1 MESKFERRWL
11 RPVASVLILV
21 TVLSGIVYVLH
32 KKIDDLLYSY
42 MELQVSR
49 QAEILA
55 RELDGRVTS
64 RALDRLTDIAGAMER
79 LEQGSLPAISREYV
93 LRLVDSDPA
102 KGSCGLLDNSGNTLY
117 GPRIDAEK
125 FSSIRQAFHGERAVS
140 GSAKEGWVSAVPVR
154 RDGNIQYVLYQL
166 ISPEKVYEDFGVR
179 AYEGRASFW
188 VEDHGENLM
197 VAPLYWNEER
207 EDLLAM
213 ARERQLFRELASR
226 TMKEPVSVA
235 WTAQGDRGLFLVKA
249 DVPSLNAD
257 LVGLIPLP
265 VMMESIGDASMLVRL
280 SFGFLCIIVMIGMF
294 YAYTYEEKSRHSDEL
309 REAIADAA
317 KANRAKS
324 DFLANMS
331 HEIRTPINAIMGMN
345 EMILREGTEPVVRE
359 YAQNIESASKALLSL
374 VNDILDF
381 SKVEAGKIDILP
393 GNYRL
398 GNLLSEVS
406 TMINVKAEQKKLSF
420 IINAGEDLPNELEG
434 DAVRIRQ
441 VLINLLNNAVK
452 YTNDGGITMTITGEK
467 LAESSDT
474 TVFRFAVADTGIG
487 IKPEDMKNLFKNF
500 VRLDLNRNR
509 SVEGTGLGLALTKR
523 LAQAMGG
530 DVEVT
535 SEYGVGSTFT
545 LVLPQKVV
553 GTGKV
558 GNFQAAKKDAD
569 RRQAGHK
576 VSYTAPEANV
586 LVVDDRDLNLLV
598 VTGLLKDTKVNV
610 VTANSGPKSL
620 ELMKK
625 ESFDL
630 VLMDHMMPE
639 MSGIEAM
646 EQAKKIPGY
655 DKIPFIVLTANAIV
669 GMREMYI
676 SKGFVEYLS
685 KPIDGDLLEETLRRY
700 LPPEKI
706 KIVSRELEPAAAPAT
721 AAAPTPP
728 PPSKGSWDDA
738 MAAAAA
744 AAGIEGF
751 GPAVALAKSEAPPPP
766 AIATEGGAKLSAGG
780 TVPAAGLNPYLHKGA
795 ATPTAPAAKGDSG
808 AKPTN
813 LIKSDSEA
821 NELFNADLGCKNCGN
836 KKEMYDRVLSVF
848 CDEAANNKA
857 EISSLAEKQDWDP
870 FTVAVHALKS
880 SSLLVGGEKLS
891 RLAKT
896 MEMAGRKLQGLQAE
910 NPPESPETFIRNN
923 IDMLIQLYDD
933 TVAAARKYLA
943 GSK

>member
-1 MESKFERRWL
+1 MESRFERRWL
-11 RPVASVLILV
+11 RPVASVLALV
-21 TVLSGIVYVLH
+21 AVLSGIVYILH
-32 KKIDDLLYSY
+32 RKIDDLLYSY
-42 MELQVSR
+42 MELQVYR
-49 QAEILA
+49 QTEILA
-55 RELDGRVTS
+55 RDLDGRVAG
-64 RALDRLTDIAGAMER
+64 RALGSLTDIAGAMEQAER
-79 LEQGSLPAISREYV
+79 LNLPSISGGFV
-93 LRLVDSDPA
+93 LRLVDNAPD
-102 KGSCGLLDNSGNTLY
+102 KGRYGLVDNSGNTLY
-117 GPRIDAEK
+117 GTGIDAGK
-125 FSSIRQAFHGERAVS
+125 FPSIRQAFHGESAVS
-140 GSAKEGWVSAVPVR
+140 GSSRDGWAAAAPVR
-154 RDGNIQYVLYQL
+154 RGDNIQYVLYKL
-166 ISPEKVYEDFGVR
+166 ISPERVSGDFGVR

-188 VEDHGENLM
+188 VVDHKDNLM
-197 VAPLYWNEER
+197 VAPLDWDEER
-207 EDLLAM
+207 ESLLAM
-213 ARERQLFRELASR
+213 AREQQLFRALDSE
-226 TMKEPVSVA
+226 TMRDPVSVV
-235 WTAQGDRGLFLVKA
+235 WTYDGEKGLFLVKA

-257 LVGLIPLP
+257 LMGLIPMP
-265 VMMESIGDASMLVRL
+265 VMMATIGDASMLVRL

-309 REAIADAA
+309 REAIDEAA
-317 KANRAKS
+317 RANRAKS

-420 IINAGEDLPNELEG
+420 IINVGEELPNELEG

-467 LAESSDT
+467 LAEASDI

-553 GTGKV
+553 GTAKV
-558 GNFQAAKKDAD
+558 GNFQAAGKDNA
-569 RRQAGHK
+569 RRQEGHK
-576 VSYTAPEANV
+576 VSFVAPEANV
-586 LVVDDRDLNLLV
+586 LVVDDRELNLLV
-598 VTGLLKDTKVNV
+598 VSGLLKETKVNV

-655 DKIPFIVLTANAIV
+655 DRIPFIVLTANAIV

-685 KPIDGDLLEETLRRY
+685 KPIDGDLLEETLRQY

-706 KIVSRELEPAAAPAT
+706 KIVSREPEPAP
-721 AAAPTPP
+721 APTPASP
-728 PPSKGSWDDA
+728 PKVSWDDA

-744 AAGIEGF
+744 AAGIEELA
-751 GPAVALAKSEAPPPP
+751 PAGALAKSEASQPSPP
-766 AIATEGGAKLSAGG
+766 AAGEGAKLSTGG
-780 TVPAAGLNPYLHKGA
+780 SVPAAGLNPYLHKGA
-795 ATPTAPAAKGDSG
+795 ASAPAAKGKGDSG
-808 AKPTN
+808 EKPG
-813 LIKSDSEA
+813 KADSEA
-821 NELFNADLGCKNCGN
+821 NELFNAGLGCKNCGN
-836 KKEMYDRVLSVF
+836 KKEMYNRVLSVF
-848 CDEAANNKA
+848 CDEAPNNKA
-857 EISSLAEKQDWDP
+857 EISSLAEKQEWDP

-910 NPPESPETFIRNN
+910 NPPEAPETFIRNN

-933 TVAAARKYLA
+933 TVAAARKYLS

>member
-1 MESKFERRWL
+1 M
-11 RPVASVLILV
+11 
-21 TVLSGIVYVLH
+21 
-32 KKIDDLLYSY
+32 
-42 MELQVSR
+42 
-49 QAEILA
+49 
-55 RELDGRVTS
+55 
-64 RALDRLTDIAGAMER
+64 
-79 LEQGSLPAISREYV
+79 
-93 LRLVDSDPA
+93 
-102 KGSCGLLDNSGNTLY
+102 
-117 GPRIDAEK
+117 
-125 FSSIRQAFHGERAVS
+125 
-140 GSAKEGWVSAVPVR
+140 
-154 RDGNIQYVLYQL
+154 RD
-166 ISPEKVYEDFGVR
+166 
-179 AYEGRASFW
+179 
-188 VEDHGENLM
+188 
-197 VAPLYWNEER
+197 
-207 EDLLAM
+207 
-213 ARERQLFRELASR
+213 
-226 TMKEPVSVA
+226 PVSVV
-235 WTAQGDRGLFLVKA
+235 WTYDGEKGLFLVKA

-257 LVGLIPLP
+257 LMGLIPMP
-265 VMMESIGDASMLVRL
+265 VMMATIGDASMLVRL

-309 REAIADAA
+309 REAIDEAA
-317 KANRAKS
+317 RANRAKS

-420 IINAGEDLPNELEG
+420 IINAGEELPNELEG

-467 LAESSDT
+467 LAEASDI

-553 GTGKV
+553 GTAKV
-558 GNFQAAKKDAD
+558 GNFQAAGKDNA
-569 RRQAGHK
+569 RRQEGHK
-576 VSYTAPEANV
+576 VSFVAPEANV
-586 LVVDDRDLNLLV
+586 LVVDDRELNLLV
-598 VTGLLKDTKVNV
+598 VSGLLKETKVNV

-655 DKIPFIVLTANAIV
+655 DRIPFIVLTANAIV

-685 KPIDGDLLEETLRRY
+685 KPIDGDLLEETLRQY

-706 KIVSRELEPAAAPAT
+706 KIVSREPEPAP
-721 AAAPTPP
+721 APTPALP
-728 PPSKGSWDDA
+728 PKVSWDDA

-744 AAGIEGF
+744 AAGIEELA
-751 GPAVALAKSEAPPPP
+751 PAGTLAKSEASQPSPP
-766 AIATEGGAKLSAGG
+766 AAGEGAKLSTGG
-780 TVPAAGLNPYLHKGA
+780 SVPAAGLNPYLHKGRPLRPRLKVRE
-795 ATPTAPAAKGDSG
+795 T
-808 AKPTN
+808 
-813 LIKSDSEA
+813 
-821 NELFNADLGCKNCGN
+821 
-836 KKEMYDRVLSVF
+836 
-848 CDEAANNKA
+848 
-857 EISSLAEKQDWDP
+857 AEKSREKRTARQMN
-870 FTVAVHALKS
+870 
-880 SSLLVGGEKLS
+880 SLMPGW
-891 RLAKT
+891 
-896 MEMAGRKLQGLQAE
+896 
-910 NPPESPETFIRNN
+910 
-923 IDMLIQLYDD
+923 
-933 TVAAARKYLA
+933 AARTAVTRRKCTTGCCRYSVTRPRIIRRRFPVWRKRRSGIPLPWPFMP
-943 GSK
+943 